1 MTFYPFGSNFPETMR
16 QMQRCNALVIGRTGV
31 GKSTLVAA
39 LTKTSSNGNRTDR
52 ICTKPRQVPNQNL
65 YLYDAPGLEE
75 QAKVNL
81 LFSQFKRLARS
92 LRKQEAQD
100 NIPITALIEDF
111 IQAQAKRE
119 PHEQIHVIWYCVG
132 SQFAREYDLDLKWIN
147 HLAKTNKLPVIAV
160 ITRALGQE
168 EGWLTEQLKQALSI
182 RQIVPVLAQ
191 PQAIKG
197 ETQAA
202 YGLEAVV
209 KATATEN
216 LLAEIFEVAVDKA
229 IQNKAKWAR
238 RWCQDGCGKVL
249 AAQALPVPQMI
260 KSAAIIP
267 YLQSQSLKKVARI
280 FGYKFDEDLMK
291 RLSDTEIILASA
303 FASIELLSGLDFIV
317 NPGEFMKSV
326 IEQMPGFN
334 ADNIETVGLVLE
346 KLRVN
351 IDIWTQN
358 LPIHDTAVA
367 FLGELGQFSNPIN
380 DIPITACF
388 YAVSETLLTGLLLV
402 AWIEVLKEY
411 KRADYEGRPLPDLEK
426 TFPEAIQNLFA
437 VIAQMIWGDRASM
450 AGI

>member
-1 MTFYPFGSNFPETMR
+1 MNFYQFGRKFPQTMK

-39 LTKTSSNGNRTDR
+39 LTQTPAQGSRTDR
-52 ICTKPRQVPNQNL
+52 ICAKPRQVPNQSF
-65 YLYDAPGLEE
+65 YIYDAPGLEGKSKPNVLVT
-75 QAKVNL
+75 QIN
-81 LFSQFKRLARS
+81 RLSRK
-92 LRKQEAQD
+92 LRKQQNRDE
-100 NIPITALIEDF
+100 IPITELIEDF
-111 IQAQAKRE
+111 IQEQTKRE

-132 SQFAREYDLDLKWIN
+132 SQFTRDHDLDLKWIH
-147 HLAKTNKLPVIAV
+147 HLSKTSNLPVIAV

-168 EGWLTEQLKQALSI
+168 EGWLTEQLKQAPAI

-191 PQAIKG
+191 PQVIKG

-209 KATATEN
+209 KATED
-216 LLAEIFEVAVDKA
+216 LLEETFEVAVDKA

-249 AAQALPVPQMI
+249 AAQALPVPQMF
-260 KSAAIIP
+260 KSAAVIP

-280 FGYKFDEDLMK
+280 FGYKFDEDLIK

-303 FASIELLSGLDFIV
+303 FASIEILAGLSFIV

-346 KLRVN
+346 KLRGN

-367 FLGELGQFSNPIN
+367 FLGEIGQFSNPIK

-388 YAVSETLLTGLLLV
+388 YAVSETLLTALLLV

-411 KRADYEGRPLPDLEK
+411 KRADYEGKPLPDLEK
-426 TFPEAIQNLFA
+426 TFPEAIKNLLT
-437 VIAQMIWGDRASM
+437 VIAQMIWGDGTSM
-450 AGI
+450 AGA